1 MEESLAALM
10 SGRVPSDWLATAGP
24 SMLPLSPW
32 LDNLKRVRK
41 EGEGEGGGDRA
52 PAGPAL
58 RAMHAA
64 CWHTDRHECAQHG
77 LLKPSSRAWPGNG
90 MQAAR

>member
-41 EGEGEGGGDRA
+41 EGEGEGGGTERR
-52 PAGPAL
+52 PGRLCGPCMQHAGT
-58 RAMHAA
+58 RTGMNVHSMA
-64 CWHTDRHECAQHG
+64 C
-77 LLKPSSRAWPGNG
+77 
-90 MQAAR
+90 